1 MPFPILRT
9 PLVVLSE
16 VISLLE
22 PNEIVTTSFCSE
34 KVKRLLKRHY
44 QQRKPSEWILGM
56 SACELYGSVDIGTL
70 SDNLRKHVLSA
81 KQISVLDES
90 QHKLVETNEYKRG
103 FSSRSYP
110 VLYFDD
116 RVMGAKMVLDY
127 ASDLFNL
134 DIYGLEIDRS
144 GFWAIDWINNRQEKM
159 LVHFEFNNN
168 YSNWDGDEAMD
179 HVLRNVRASD
189 CYVFKNIVSDSFRF
203 DGKLGPAYHLLINS
217 NGNWVTLNNLMNFDF
232 MKIIIEKSRFFASD
246 VYSFL
251 RHWRAGGSPRLTF
264 LMLTFETDRHFENF
278 EEELEFVEEGIVE
291 QYRLSDGK
299 IVQLRNGYSI
309 QGMDGVKAV
318 VHFQIHNFVMK
329 TVMYL
334 DETKALYIAKGGF
347 DLPIDIGC
355 ILLILFLVFVV
366 TSCTGPA
373 VQYLQVTHLLCSPV
387 QKTHSV
393 LRTIITLIPLFV
405 AIPTVI
411 LVFNGYV
418 PNEYEK
424 EISKEMILVV
434 TGKNDTSFLMAAEEK
449 IYDNSSGTFE
459 YDIPARICTGFIFS
473 AMFLS
478 LIVVIVG
485 FIKMQIT
492 MKKKTSIS
500 NQKSQKQLN
509 LLLFVQFIF
518 PFITIHIPFYV
529 AFILPFADIEFSNLS
544 SKLPYMFAWCPA
556 INPMLVI
563 CMIKSIRD
571 KLLNRKGTPVTG
583 TTLTT
588 STHIFHVRSN
598 TQVMK

>member
-1 MPFPILRT
+1 MEEHFTTESWLEEANAGI
-9 PLVVLSE
+9 SGF
-16 VISLLE
+16 ISLLA
-22 PNEIVTTSFCSE
+22 NCLLIYLRAKE
-34 KVKRLLKRHY
+34 KSYSDTVKWTQY
-44 QQRKPSEWILGM
+44 Y
-56 SACELYGSVDIGTL
+56 AC
-70 SDNLRKHVLSA
+70 
-81 KQISVLDES
+81 
-90 QHKLVETNEYKRG
+90 
-103 FSSRSYP
+103 
-110 VLYFDD
+110 
-116 RVMGAKMVLDY
+116 
-127 ASDLFNL
+127 
-134 DIYGLEIDRS
+134 
-144 GFWAIDWINNRQEKM
+144 
-159 LVHFEFNNN
+159 
-168 YSNWDGDEAMD
+168 
-179 HVLRNVRASD
+179 
-189 CYVFKNIVSDSFRF
+189 SFRLAF
-203 DGKLGPAYHLLINS
+203 SLL
-217 NGNWVTLNNLMNFDF
+217 VV
-232 MKIIIEKSRFFASD
+232 IIA
-246 VYSFL
+246 
-251 RHWRAGGSPRLTF
+251 P
-264 LMLTFETDRHFENF
+264 
-278 EEELEFVEEGIVE
+278 
-291 QYRLSDGK
+291 
-299 IVQLRNGYSI
+299 
-309 QGMDGVKAV
+309 
-318 VHFQIHNFVMK
+318 

-373 VQYLQVTHLLCSPV
+373 AQYLQVTHLLCSPV